1 MGDCHVSEMSLFDE
15 LKRRKVFRVAG
26 GYVVVSWVLVQVAD
40 IMLNNFGAPDWVF
53 KSLVAVLFIGFP
65 LAVFLTWAYELTPD
79 GVRRSAQAE
88 SVAAGPP
95 QTRRHFAALA
105 ALGIVVIA
113 TGFVVERW
121 WLSGRNA
128 DALPSQTTAI
138 ASHDSASRRS
148 IAVLPFADMSQSG
161 DQEYFADG
169 IAEEILNLLARLPD
183 LKVAGRTSAF
193 QFKNQHQD
201 LRRIGETLSVENIL
215 EGSVRKSGMRI
226 RISAQLVNAD
236 DGFHLWS
243 ETYDRDFTDI
253 FEIQDDIARAIS
265 DALSAELLG
274 AVAHRKRPTNDLEAY
289 RIYLQGRHLVLQRGA
304 ENMNAAIRHLERAV
318 EMDPEFA
325 EAWAELALAL
335 ALLPTYAPS
344 LNRRPLADRSLE
356 ASQRA
361 LALAPDLP
369 MARVALGFVHLHD
382 FRWTESFA
390 ELDRA
395 IALDPENEAAWLYRS
410 FALSGTRYDDR
421 ALEAVERA
429 YAIAPTTGINSGW
442 LGLMHLLRGDT
453 VLAER
458 FIDESV
464 AMGWVY
470 AHSLKGAL
478 QLHNGEH
485 DAARH
490 SFRQYLT
497 RVGEPADGL
506 DPFLDARLDPSLRQ
520 PALDALAQRGHAQHT
535 MFGAALLIGDGELM
549 VRYLENHSNNAT
561 SELTWAQQPV
571 FRAVFDQP
579 PVKAYLRRIG
589 LLDYW
594 REHGWPET
602 CRPLGDDDFE
612 CA

>member
-1 MGDCHVSEMSLFDE
+1 VIETNLFSEM
-15 LKRRKVFRVAG
+15 KRRKVFRVAG
-26 GYVVVSWVLVQVAD
+26 GYMVGSWVLVQVAD

-53 KSLVAVLFIGFP
+53 KSLVTVLFTGFP

-79 GVRRSAQAE
+79 GVRRSQSVE
-88 SVAAGPP
+88 SGPAATPSRIRRPFAPLVVVAVVVLVAG
-95 QTRRHFAALA
+95 FA
-105 ALGIVVIA
+105 
-113 TGFVVERW
+113 VERW
-121 WLSGRNA
+121 WSLSRSGVAPQVAR
-128 DALPSQTTAI
+128 I
-138 ASHDSASRRS
+138 AGIDGASSRS
-148 IAVLPFADMSQSG
+148 IAVLPFADMSPGG

-169 IAEEILNLLARLPD
+169 MAEEILNLLARLPD

-193 QFKNQHQD
+193 QFKGQNQD
-201 LRRIGETLSVENIL
+201 LRRIGEALSVDNIL
-215 EGSVRKSGMRI
+215 EGSVRKSGTRI

-243 ETYDRDFTDI
+243 ETYNRNFTDV
-253 FEIQDDIARAIS
+253 FEIQDDIARAIA
-265 DALSAELLG
+265 DAMSAELLG

-318 EMDPEFA
+318 AMDPEFA

-335 ALLPTYAPS
+335 ALLPTYAPG
-344 LNRRPLADRSLE
+344 LNRHPLAGASLE
-356 ASQRA
+356 AAQRA

-369 MARVALGFVHLHD
+369 MAHVALGFVHLHD
-382 FRWTESFA
+382 FRWAQSFA

-395 IALDPENEAAWLYRS
+395 LALDPQNEAAWLYRS
-410 FALSGTRYDDR
+410 FALGGTRHDGQ

-442 LGLMHLLRGDT
+442 LGLMHLLHGDSA
-453 VLAER
+453 LAER

-478 QLHNGEH
+478 QLQNGEL
-485 DAARH
+485 DAARR
-490 SFRQYLT
+490 SFRQYLM

-506 DPFLDARLDPSLRQ
+506 DLFVDARQDPSLRQ
-520 PALDALAQRGHAQHT
+520 HALDALAQRDHAQHT
-535 MFGAALLIGDGELM
+535 MLGAALLIGDGELL
-549 VRYLENHSNNAT
+549 VRYLENHSNNAV

-571 FRAVFDQP
+571 FRAVFNQP
-579 PVKAYLRRIG
+579 SVKAYLRRIG
-589 LLDYW
+589 LLDHW
-594 REHGWPET
+594 RDHGWPET
-602 CRPLGDDDFE
+602 CRPMGTDDFE
-612 CA
+612 CR